1 MLATLPLANA
11 VITLPRLENAVDSH
25 CGPRRRMIRRYTNP
39 GHRYTTRY
47 TNDPQKAVNRCQC
60 VSTAVSAI
68 TQNDAVFVQWIK
80 VKVKKEVVGMARFEL
95 ATS

>member
-1 MLATLPLANA
+1 MGQTGEAAR
-11 VITLPRLENAVDSH
+11 IYS
-25 CGPRRRMIRRYTNP
+25 GYTKSP
-39 GHRYTTRY
+39 SGYTIGY